1 MPLRWI
7 TAEFCNSNLLA
18 KNFAAFLTYRSKF
31 IEFDL
36 KPVCKKCY
44 DKFPNELKR
53 RQKKVETQG
62 QKFGKQPAK

>member
-1 MPLRWI
+1 MILTVI
-7 TAEFCNSNLLA
+7 HY
-18 KNFAAFLTYRSKF
+18 FLYCFPYFSRSKF

-36 KPVCKKCY
+36 RPVCKKCY